1 MKTIS
6 KYSFGI
12 GDRFAHEG
20 VNQLKALIQAEKDFG
35 VHFTPVWNKSNREH
49 TIIGTEPMSTRQEA
63 DAAVKALGYKDQYFC
78 DADHINRNNVDK
90 FIEACD
96 FFTIDVADYIGKSG
110 SLEERYLPA
119 VREAGKI
126 YRHIAEKKGADNFVT
141 EVSMDEV
148 DVAQTPEEIKYILTE
163 LAKEKVPLQTFAPKF
178 TGRFNKG
185 VDYVGD
191 LAQFAKEF
199 EEDLKVIAWA
209 VKELGLP
216 ANLKLSIHS
225 GSDKF
230 SIYPIMG
237 RLIRK
242 YDAGIHV
249 KTAGT
254 TWLGATNLLS
264 IAVMAFVQLPAL
276 RRTGVRLR
284 FRIDL
289 HGPGL
294 AETLRLALPAIACT
308 AINLVGLSVMNSCAL
323 HVAAN
328 GPASVGYAWMWYQFP
343 YGVLGV
349 ALSTA
354 MFTEM
359 SDAVSRGETERF
371 KEHLLAGLLDGHA
384 LLRTE
389 LGEELGI
396 FFGLRAGGRV
406 DDGGLSDVLQAE
418 LVGEGMDFIGVSDQD
433 DFCKFIAE
441 CHIGRRNGAL
451 LEALGKHD
459 ALLVGLGTGA
469 KLFDEI

>member
-49 TIIGTEPMSTRQEA
+49 TIIGTEPMSTRKEA
-63 DAAVKALGYKDQYFC
+63 DEAVKALGYTDAYFC
-78 DADHINRNNVDK
+78 DADHINLGNVDK
-90 FIEACD
+90 FIDACD

-119 VREAGKI
+119 VKEAGKI
-126 YRHIAEKKGADNFVT
+126 YRHIAEKKGEGNFVT

-148 DVAQTPEEIKYILTE
+148 AVAQTPDEIKYILTE

-191 LAQFAKEF
+191 LAQFEKEF

-254 TWLGATNLLS
+254 TWLEEIIGLSLADPEALKLAKKIYRIALTRMDELTVPYATVIDVDKSKLPDP
-264 IAVMAFVQLPAL
+264 AVVDGWDAQTFAKTLRHDEAEPLYNPSFRQLIHVSFKVAAELKDEFLPAL
-276 RRTGVRLR
+276 VRSADV
-284 FRIDL
+284 I
-289 HGPGL
+289 G
-294 AETLRLALPAIACT
+294 AEISANIGAR
-308 AINLVGLSVMNSCAL
+308 
-323 HVAAN
+323 HVAR
-328 GPASVGYAWMWYQFP
+328 
-343 YGVLGV
+343 L
-349 ALSTA
+349 
-354 MFTEM
+354 
-359 SDAVSRGETERF
+359 F
-371 KEHLLAGLLDGHA
+371 K
-384 LLRTE
+384 
-389 LGEELGI
+389 
-396 FFGLRAGGRV
+396 
-406 DDGGLSDVLQAE
+406 
-418 LVGEGMDFIGVSDQD
+418 
-433 DFCKFIAE
+433 
-441 CHIGRRNGAL
+441 
-451 LEALGKHD
+451 
-459 ALLVGLGTGA
+459 
-469 KLFDEI
+469 